1 MKKNWFKILFDPHT
15 NLLYIGYREIKASFH
30 NLNKLEKEFFF
41 SRINLV
47 NSQGKRVK
55 PISVRGG
62 GWQVAGSG
70 VKNKAFGNERTEFV
84 ILFPSLN
91 LFRNDSYKLY
101 VTVNNKNY
109 LIQI

>member
-1 MKKNWFKILFDPHT
+1 MNKIIFL
-15 NLLYIGYREIKASFH
+15 IKIKFIAIIS
-30 NLNKLEKEFFF
+30 KLEKEFFF

-55 PISVRGG
+55 PVSIKGG
-62 GWQVAGSG
+62 GWKVSG
-70 VKNKAFGNERTEFV
+70 NGVRSKAFGNERTEFI

-101 VTVNNKNY
+101 VTLDEKNY

>member
-1 MKKNWFKILFDPHT
+1 MKN
-15 NLLYIGYREIKASFH
+15 
-30 NLNKLEKEFFF
+30 EKFLTLGA
-41 SRINLV
+41 R
-47 NSQGKRVK
+47 
-55 PISVRGG
+55 
-62 GWQVAGSG
+62 G